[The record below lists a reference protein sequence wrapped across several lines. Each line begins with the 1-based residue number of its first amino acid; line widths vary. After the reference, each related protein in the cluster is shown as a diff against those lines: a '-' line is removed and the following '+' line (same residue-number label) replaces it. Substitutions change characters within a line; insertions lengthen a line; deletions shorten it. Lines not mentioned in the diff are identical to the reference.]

1 MSNSVSEW
9 LVGLQTGEDA
19 AVNKLWERYAN
30 DLVKLARANL
40 ASAPK
45 VVADEEDVAQ
55 SVFRSIC
62 RGAAAGR
69 FADVKSR
76 DELWWLLLAIT
87 KQKAVNHIRRE
98 GAEKRGPGRVRSESQ
113 ISAAAGCRGNFKLD
127 DLAAPSPTPE
137 FVVALDEQCH
147 RLLGLLEDDQLRQIA
162 VFRVEGYTVAEIAGM
177 LKISTRAVERK
188 LQLIRTAWAN
198 ELSTL
203 NGWS

>member
-9 LVGLQTGEDA
+9 LVGLQSGEDT

-30 DLVKLARANL
+30 DLVNLARANL
-40 ASAPK
+40 ANVPK

-113 ISAAAGCRGNFKLD
+113 ILAAGGNGSFNLD
-127 DLAAPSPTPE
+127 DLAGPSPTPE

-147 RLLGLLEDDQLRQIA
+147 RLLELLDDDRLRQIA
-162 VFRVEGYTVAEIAGM
+162 VFRVEGYTVVEIAGM
-177 LKISTRAVERK
+177 LKVSTRAVERK
-188 LQLIRTAWAN
+188 LQLIRTAWAK
-198 ELSTL
+198 ELSAL
-203 NGWS
+203 DEWS